1 MISSVLTTVCPAQWE
16 CCFRL
21 FLHPISSTEVCHLT
35 QPGQAWPGHQH
46 CPHHHQCYL
55 HHPWSWAS
63 LGNQGPPTAE
73 IWGLWSGH
81 NTVFISHYPTNEMI
95 QSEKAVDVRKTNWN
109 HSHQRIII
117 ISDATQRSFLCCFVS
132 SICMSFRDLLLWII
146 YGKIVTSVICA
157 GKKWHDKWFDIKGC
171 IDTQWT
177 KDFFN
182 WITNILILCYPSKQA
197 LTLSISS
204 VKLTIDRS
212 VRVLLSP
219 VDVSLLLEISW
230 NSWKYWASA
239 TPHIWALCPCLPWQC
254 DTEAG
259 EYLIDFLNTE
269 LYASDTVWLGD
280 IYINVFR
287 HVNGQFGGVK
297 WKDFIKIWMEI
308 KMRMARWQFC
318 FSNVKSFVT
327 NIATFL
333 NICHIHCHNVK
344 M

>member
-1 MISSVLTTVCPAQWE
+1 
-16 CCFRL
+16 
-21 FLHPISSTEVCHLT
+21 
-35 QPGQAWPGHQH
+35 
-46 CPHHHQCYL
+46 
-55 HHPWSWAS
+55 
-63 LGNQGPPTAE
+63 
-73 IWGLWSGH
+73 
-81 NTVFISHYPTNEMI
+81 
-95 QSEKAVDVRKTNWN
+95 
-109 HSHQRIII
+109 
-117 ISDATQRSFLCCFVS
+117 
-132 SICMSFRDLLLWII
+132 MSFRDLLLWII

>member
-1 MISSVLTTVCPAQWE
+1 MINDSILKAVLT
-16 CCFRL
+16 L
-21 FLHPISSTEVCHLT
+21 N
-35 QPGQAWPGHQH
+35 GQ
-46 CPHHHQCYL
+46 
-55 HHPWSWAS
+55 
-63 LGNQGPPTAE
+63 
-73 IWGLWSGH
+73 
-81 NTVFISHYPTNEMI
+81 
-95 QSEKAVDVRKTNWN
+95 KT
-109 HSHQRIII
+109 
-117 ISDATQRSFLCCFVS
+117 
-132 SICMSFRDLLLWII
+132 
-146 YGKIVTSVICA
+146 
-157 GKKWHDKWFDIKGC
+157 
-171 IDTQWT
+171 
-177 KDFFN
+177 FFN

-212 VRVLLSP
+212 VRFLLSP

-230 NSWKYWASA
+230 NSWKYWGSA

-254 DTEAG
+254 HTEAG

-269 LYASDTVWLGD
+269 LYASNTLTQSGLAILSSPSSSPSPCPKYGLRADSKITWTPEGQTQVHLSLKEVSNIQPLYGIIIASQAHNLCKSSQGLTLSTVSLV
-280 IYINVFR
+280 YINVFR
-287 HVNGQFGGVK
+287 HVNGQFCGVK

>member
-1 MISSVLTTVCPAQWE
+1 MRWFNQRKLWTLEKQTEITLINASSSSVM
-16 CCFRL
+16 RL
-21 FLHPISSTEVCHLT
+21 
-35 QPGQAWPGHQH
+35 
-46 CPHHHQCYL
+46 
-55 HHPWSWAS
+55 
-63 LGNQGPPTAE
+63 
-73 IWGLWSGH
+73 
-81 NTVFISHYPTNEMI
+81 NE
-95 QSEKAVDVRKTNWN
+95 
-109 HSHQRIII
+109 
-117 ISDATQRSFLCCFVS
+117 SFLCCFVS

-269 LYASDTVWLGD
+269 LCICEWHSLVGRYL
-280 IYINVFR
+280 Y
-287 HVNGQFGGVK
+287 K
-297 WKDFIKIWMEI
+297 
-308 KMRMARWQFC
+308 C
-318 FSNVKSFVT
+318 F
-327 NIATFL
+327 
-333 NICHIHCHNVK
+333 
-344 M
+344 